1 MLTFR
6 KEHNMMEFIHTVETM
21 GALSGLIM
29 ILMGSAWLKQY
40 LRSMI

>member
-1 MLTFR
+1 
-6 KEHNMMEFIHTVETM
+6 MEFNVMIQNM
-21 GALSGLIM
+21 GAISGLIM

>member
-1 MLTFR
+1 
-6 KEHNMMEFIHTVETM
+6 MMEYIHAVETL

-40 LRSMI
+40 LWSMI